1 MEFVIFE
8 LENGI
13 RVVHKQVKS
22 TKVAHLGL
30 FINAGSRDELESE
43 KGLAH
48 FIEHTIFKGTKKRK
62 SFHILNRLDSVGGEL
77 EAYTTKEETVFHAS
91 FLKEHLNRAAELI
104 ADITF
109 NSIFPIK
116 EINKEKDVIIDE
128 IASYLDSP
136 YDQIYDDFEELV
148 FGKHPLGSNILGTEK
163 HLKSF
168 SQQSIHNF
176 MNRLYAT
183 EEMVIS
189 SVGAFSE
196 KRLKETLEKHFNAP
210 IQRKR
215 THLRETFSSYQKVE
229 QSIQKDHY
237 QSHYICGNMAYSTT
251 ENKKNGMILLNNLIG
266 GPAMNSIL
274 NMEVRERLG
283 YTYNI
288 ESNYSI
294 YTDCGLFSIY
304 LGTDQQYLEK
314 TIAVVY
320 KSLKKLRENEL
331 SIRKL
336 TQAKKQIIGQMA
348 LGRENNQA
356 LMLSYGKS
364 LMVHNRISTLEEII
378 SKVESIT
385 AQEVLTIANEILNT
399 NNFSHL
405 AYINK

>member
-30 FINAGSRDELESE
+30 FINAGSRDEQDSE

-109 NSIFPIK
+109 NSVFPKK
-116 EINKEKDVIIDE
+116 EIIKEKDVIIDE

-168 SQQSIHNF
+168 TQQSIHNF

-215 THLRETFSSYQKVE
+215 NHQRETFETYRKVE

-237 QSHYICGNMAYSTT
+237 QSHYICGNMAYSTV
-251 ENKKNGMILLNNLIG
+251 EDKKNGMILLNNLIG

-294 YTDCGLFSIY
+294 YSDCGLFSIY
-304 LGTDQQYLEK
+304 LGTDQQYLDK
-314 TIAVVY
+314 TIAVVN
-320 KSLKKLRENEL
+320 KALKKLRENKL
-331 SIRKL
+331 SVRKL
-336 TQAKKQIIGQMA
+336 SQAKKQIIGQMA

-378 SKVESIT
+378 AKVESIT

>member
-168 SQQSIHNF
+168 TQQSIHNF
-176 MNRLYAT
+176 M
-183 EEMVIS
+183 M
-189 SVGAFSE
+189 
-196 KRLKETLEKHFNAP
+196 P
-210 IQRKR
+210 
-215 THLRETFSSYQKVE
+215 
-229 QSIQKDHY
+229 
-237 QSHYICGNMAYSTT
+237 
-251 ENKKNGMILLNNLIG
+251 
-266 GPAMNSIL
+266 
-274 NMEVRERLG
+274 
-283 YTYNI
+283 
-288 ESNYSI
+288 
-294 YTDCGLFSIY
+294 
-304 LGTDQQYLEK
+304 
-314 TIAVVY
+314 
-320 KSLKKLRENEL
+320 LKKW
-331 SIRKL
+331 
-336 TQAKKQIIGQMA
+336 
-348 LGRENNQA
+348 
-356 LMLSYGKS
+356 
-364 LMVHNRISTLEEII
+364 
-378 SKVESIT
+378 
-385 AQEVLTIANEILNT
+385 
-399 NNFSHL
+399 
-405 AYINK
+405 

>member
-30 FINAGSRDELESE
+30 FINTGSRDEQDSE

-314 TIAVVY
+314 TIAVVN

>member
-30 FINAGSRDELESE
+30 FINAGSRDEQDSE

-109 NSIFPIK
+109 NSVFPKK
-116 EINKEKDVIIDE
+116 EIIKEKDVIIDE

-168 SQQSIHNF
+168 TQQSIHNF

-215 THLRETFSSYQKVE
+215 NHQRETFETYRKVE

-237 QSHYICGNMAYSTT
+237 QSHYICGNLAYSTV
-251 ENKKNGMILLNNLIG
+251 EDKKNGMILLNNLIG

-294 YTDCGLFSIY
+294 YSDCGLFSIY
-304 LGTDQQYLEK
+304 LGTDQQYLDK
-314 TIAVVY
+314 TIAVVN
-320 KSLKKLRENEL
+320 KALKKLRENEL
-331 SIRKL
+331 SVRKL
-336 TQAKKQIIGQMA
+336 SQAKKQIIGQMA

-378 SKVESIT
+378 AKVESIT

>member
-8 LENGI
+8 LQNGI

-109 NSIFPIK
+109 NSIFPKK
-116 EINKEKDVIIDE
+116 EIIKEKDVIIDE

-168 SQQSIHNF
+168 TQLSIHDF
-176 MNRLYAT
+176 MDRLYAT

-210 IQRKR
+210 IQKKR
-215 THLRETFSSYQKVE
+215 NHQRETFETYQKVE

-237 QSHYICGNMAYSTT
+237 QSHYICGNMAYSTMKS
-251 ENKKNGMILLNNLIG
+251 KKNGMILLNNLIG

-294 YTDCGLFSIY
+294 YSDCGLFSIY
-304 LGTDQQYLEK
+304 LGTDQQYLDK
-314 TIAVVY
+314 TIAVVN
-320 KSLKKLRENEL
+320 KALKQLREKEL
-331 SIRKL
+331 SARKL
-336 TQAKKQIIGQMA
+336 SQAKKQIIGQMA

-378 SKVESIT
+378 EKVESIT
-385 AQEVLTIANEILNT
+385 SKEVLSISNEILNT
-399 NNFSHL
+399 NDFSHL

>member
-8 LENGI
+8 LQNGI

-91 FLKEHLNRAAELI
+91 FLKQHLNRSAELI

-109 NSIFPIK
+109 NSIFPKK
-116 EINKEKDVIIDE
+116 EIIKEKDVIIDE

-168 SQQSIHNF
+168 TQQSIHDF
-176 MNRLYAT
+176 MDRLYAT

-210 IQRKR
+210 IQKKR
-215 THLRETFSSYQKVE
+215 NHQRETFETYQKVE

-237 QSHYICGNMAYSTT
+237 QSHYICGNMAYSTM
-251 ENKKNGMILLNNLIG
+251 ESKKNGMILLNNLIG

-294 YTDCGLFSIY
+294 YSDCGLFSIY
-304 LGTDQQYLEK
+304 LGTDQQYLDK
-314 TIAVVY
+314 TIAVVN
-320 KSLKKLRENEL
+320 KALKQLREKEL
-331 SIRKL
+331 SARKL
-336 TQAKKQIIGQMA
+336 SQAKKQIIGQMA

-378 SKVESIT
+378 EKVESIT
-385 AQEVLTIANEILNT
+385 SKEVLSISNEILNT
-399 NNFSHL
+399 NDFSHL

>member
-30 FINAGSRDELESE
+30 FINTGSRDEQDSE

-189 SVGAFSE
+189 SVGAFSK
-196 KRLKETLEKHFNAP
+196 KRIKETLEKHFNAP

-314 TIAVVY
+314 TIAVVN

>member
-30 FINAGSRDELESE
+30 FINAGSRDEQDSE

-109 NSIFPIK
+109 NSVFPKK
-116 EINKEKDVIIDE
+116 EIIKEKDVIIDE

-168 SQQSIHNF
+168 TQQSIHNF

-215 THLRETFSSYQKVE
+215 NHQRETFETYRKVE

-237 QSHYICGNMAYSTT
+237 QSHYICGNMAYSTV
-251 ENKKNGMILLNNLIG
+251 EDKKNGMILLNNLIG

-294 YTDCGLFSIY
+294 YSDCGLFSIY
-304 LGTDQQYLEK
+304 LGTDQQYLDK
-314 TIAVVY
+314 TIAVVN
-320 KSLKKLRENEL
+320 KALKKLRENEL
-331 SIRKL
+331 SVRKL
-336 TQAKKQIIGQMA
+336 SQAKKQIIGQMA

-378 SKVESIT
+378 AKVESIT

>member
-30 FINAGSRDELESE
+30 FINAGSRDEQDSE

-91 FLKEHLNRAAELI
+91 FLKEHLNRASELI

-109 NSIFPIK
+109 NSVFPKK
-116 EINKEKDVIIDE
+116 EIIKEKDVIIDE

-168 SQQSIHNF
+168 TQQSIHNF

-215 THLRETFSSYQKVE
+215 NHQRETFETYRKVE

-237 QSHYICGNMAYSTT
+237 QSHYICGNMAYSTV
-251 ENKKNGMILLNNLIG
+251 EDKKNGMILLNNLIG

-294 YTDCGLFSIY
+294 YSDCGLFSIY
-304 LGTDQQYLEK
+304 LGTDQQYLDK
-314 TIAVVY
+314 TIAVVN
-320 KSLKKLRENEL
+320 KALKKLRENEL
-331 SIRKL
+331 SVRKL
-336 TQAKKQIIGQMA
+336 SQAKKQIIGQMA

-378 SKVESIT
+378 AKVESIT

>member
-30 FINAGSRDELESE
+30 FINTGSRDEQDSE

-109 NSIFPIK
+109 NSVFPKK
-116 EINKEKDVIIDE
+116 EIIKEKDVIIDE

-168 SQQSIHNF
+168 TQQSIHNF

-215 THLRETFSSYQKVE
+215 NHQRETFETYRKVE

-237 QSHYICGNMAYSTT
+237 QSHYICGNMAYSTV
-251 ENKKNGMILLNNLIG
+251 EDKKNGMILLNNLIG

-294 YTDCGLFSIY
+294 YSDCGLFSIY
-304 LGTDQQYLEK
+304 LGTDQQYLDK
-314 TIAVVY
+314 TIAVVN
-320 KSLKKLRENEL
+320 KALKKLRENEL
-331 SIRKL
+331 SVRKL
-336 TQAKKQIIGQMA
+336 SQAKKQIIGQMA

-378 SKVESIT
+378 AKVESIT

>member
-30 FINAGSRDELESE
+30 FINVGSRDEQDSE

-109 NSIFPIK
+109 NSVFPKK
-116 EINKEKDVIIDE
+116 EIIKEKDVIIDE

-168 SQQSIHNF
+168 TQQSIHNF

-215 THLRETFSSYQKVE
+215 NHQRETFETYRKVE

-237 QSHYICGNMAYSTT
+237 QSHYICGNLAYSTV
-251 ENKKNGMILLNNLIG
+251 EDKKNGMILLNNLIG

-294 YTDCGLFSIY
+294 YSDCGLFSIY
-304 LGTDQQYLEK
+304 LGTDQQYLDK
-314 TIAVVY
+314 TIAVVN
-320 KSLKKLRENEL
+320 KALKKLRENEL
-331 SIRKL
+331 SVRKL
-336 TQAKKQIIGQMA
+336 SQAKKQIIGQMA

-378 SKVESIT
+378 AKVESIT

>member
-8 LENGI
+8 LQNGI

-30 FINAGSRDELESE
+30 FINAGSRDEQDSE

-109 NSIFPIK
+109 NSVFPKK
-116 EINKEKDVIIDE
+116 EIIKEKDVIIDE

-168 SQQSIHNF
+168 TQQSIHNF

-215 THLRETFSSYQKVE
+215 NHQRETFETYRKVE

-237 QSHYICGNMAYSTT
+237 QSHYICGNMAYSTV
-251 ENKKNGMILLNNLIG
+251 EDKKNGMILLNNLIG

-294 YTDCGLFSIY
+294 YSDCGLFSIY
-304 LGTDQQYLEK
+304 LGTDQQYLDK
-314 TIAVVY
+314 TIAVVN
-320 KSLKKLRENEL
+320 KALKKLRENEL
-331 SIRKL
+331 SVRKL
-336 TQAKKQIIGQMA
+336 SQAKKQIIGQMA

-378 SKVESIT
+378 AKVESIT